1 MLDKSSVRI
10 TRWQLTKLRAGAKE
24 GLLKYFFKVA
34 TPELTQSKEGSFS
47 GIKETGSN
55 K

>member
-1 MLDKSSVRI
+1 MRI
-10 TRWQLTKLRAGAKE
+10 TRWQLTKLRAGAKV

-34 TPELTQSKEGSFS
+34 TPELTHNKEGSLS
-47 GIKETGSN
+47 GIRETDSN

>member
-1 MLDKSSVRI
+1 MFAKSSVRI
-10 TRWQLTKLRAGAKE
+10 TRWQLTKLRAGAKP

-34 TPELTQSKEGSFS
+34 TPELIHNKEGSFC
-47 GIKETGSN
+47 GIRETGSN